1 MKKEIN
7 KTRIIL
13 FIVAVISFIIHLFI
27 YPKLP
32 AQIPIQWSSTGEVN
46 TYGAKYMDLV
56 IAGIPV
62 LIVPLMVIMPKIDPR
77 KANYAKHGQAYTIAM
92 TGITLLLIGC
102 SWLSALSALGYDVH
116 IETVLSAA
124 MGILFIAIGNSMPQI
139 RSNYFFGIRTPWTLE
154 NPDVWRKTHRFGGI
168 LFCIMGV
175 LFIIDAFFKSE
186 IFSTVL
192 VVILAVGSVAL
203 TYLYSYILYRK
214 LG

>member
-62 LIVPLMVIMPKIDPR
+62 LIVPLMVIMPKIDPISFDLDIR
-77 KANYAKHGQAYTIAM
+77 QMRHSIMPDFRYHYDDYIQYSPAVLMVGLKAF
-92 TGITLLLIGC
+92 
-102 SWLSALSALGYDVH
+102 GYNLD
-116 IETVLSAA
+116 
-124 MGILFIAIGNSMPQI
+124 
-139 RSNYFFGIRTPWTLE
+139 
-154 NPDVWRKTHRFGGI
+154 
-168 LFCIMGV
+168 
-175 LFIIDAFFKSE
+175 
-186 IFSTVL
+186 
-192 VVILAVGSVAL
+192 
-203 TYLYSYILYRK
+203 
-214 LG
+214 